1 MYFLYILSCAD
12 TTLYIGITTDV
23 KRRLAEHNTSSL
35 GAKYTRGRRPVTLVY
50 SCLFP
55 NRSLA
60 TQEEARLKKYTRKEK
75 WALIQNNKNYDQK

>member
-12 TTLYIGITTDV
+12 TTFYIGITTDV
-23 KRRLAEHNTSSL
+23 ERRLAEHNTSAL
-35 GAKYTRGRRPVTLVY
+35 GARYTRGRRPVTLVY
-50 SCLFP
+50 SCSFL